1 MSSKFST
8 PFMNKSPLR
17 DAKFLTTLQPRV
29 MNPEENINLTPE
41 QLSEERDALA
51 DHVAGGLTLNPTF
64 MGLGTAAKG
73 VGATAKAVTTGG
85 FRNLVKKN
93 MNKIMAFLG
102 KKAGV
107 KGSTTGVQAAKGNPK
122 IPDLGNM

>member
-29 MNPEENINLTPE
+29 MNPEENINLTSE
-41 QLSEERDALA
+41 ELSEERDALA
-51 DHVAGGLTLNPTF
+51 DNVAGGITLNPTF
-64 MGLGTAAKG
+64 LGLGTAAKG
-73 VGATAKAVTTGG
+73 VGATAKAVTGGG
-85 FRNLVKKN
+85 FRNLVKN
-93 MNKIMAFLG
+93 NVNKIMAFLG

-107 KGSTTGVQAAKGNPK
+107 KGGTTGVQATKSSQK
-122 IPDLGNM
+122 IPDLVNM

>member
-1 MSSKFST
+1 M
-8 PFMNKSPLR
+8 
-17 DAKFLTTLQPRV
+17 Q
-29 MNPEENINLTPE
+29 
-41 QLSEERDALA
+41 Q
-51 DHVAGGLTLNPTF
+51 
-64 MGLGTAAKG
+64 KG

-93 MNKIMAFLG
+93 VNKIMAFLS

-107 KGSTTGVQAAKGNPK
+107 KGSSAGVQATKGNPK

>member
-8 PFMNKSPLR
+8 PFMNKSPLK

-51 DHVAGGLTLNPTF
+51 DQAFGFGDY
-64 MGLGTAAKG
+64 
-73 VGATAKAVTTGG
+73 ATERCWSYSKSCNY
-85 FRNLVKKN
+85 RRL
-93 MNKIMAFLG
+93 
-102 KKAGV
+102 
-107 KGSTTGVQAAKGNPK
+107 S
-122 IPDLGNM
+122 